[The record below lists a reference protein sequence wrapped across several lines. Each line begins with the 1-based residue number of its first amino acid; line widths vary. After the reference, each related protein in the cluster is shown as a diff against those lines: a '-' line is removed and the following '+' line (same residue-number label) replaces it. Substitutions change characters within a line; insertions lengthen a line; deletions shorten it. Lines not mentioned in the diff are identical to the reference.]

1 MSKEEFAREISAV
14 IMDEYEPKLIE
25 KCVYAGYGFLDREET
40 DRIMEIARELERGD
54 DAPPCPGF
62 AEREKMVQ
70 DAVEEYLKDKEQIV
84 PRGLVDFRI
93 KELSMFAEFIA
104 GSAADAYFAEQEY
117 EEFTSMLA
125 MFMDAR
131 PKLEKVLHIVWTG
144 EEIRLFNRIGRDVT
158 EKYTAEF
165 IKYAEERGA
174 GAEDLA
180 ISAVIAASPE
190 RLVLHRPPASSPLAG
205 ALEHIFNDRC
215 EICHGCNFCGSC

>member
-14 IMDEYEPKLIE
+14 IMEEYEPKLIE
-25 KCVYAGYGFLDREET
+25 KCVYDSYGFLDREET
-40 DRIMEIARELERGD
+40 DRIMEIAREMEREGG
-54 DAPPCPGF
+54 AEPCPSF
-62 AEREKMVQ
+62 AERESMVRE
-70 DAVEEYLKDKEQIV
+70 AAEEYLKEEKAIV

-125 MFMDAR
+125 MFMEVR
-131 PKLEKVLHIVWTG
+131 PKLERALHIVWNEG
-144 EEIRLFNRIGRDVT
+144 EIKLFNRVGRDVT

-180 ISAVIAASPE
+180 ISAVIAAAPE
-190 RLVLHRPPASSPLAG
+190 KIVLHCPPEASPLAG
-205 ALEHIFNDRC
+205 ALEHIFGEKC
-215 EICHGCNFCGSC
+215 EICHGCNFCER